1 MDKQNGIPMAFP
13 PETDF
18 IDFYWWKYNT
28 VKYNEW
34 GHSIVADPEKVNKF
48 IDDNFTKISGDR
60 QTNEN
65 DIFYIKRYVGSHK
78 LIYDKKIFIDYNCNP
93 DLNRYTFHIYWLND
107 EHYDE
112 IVRGFVETILLM
124 AVKEESK
131 TKLYMI
137 VSREG
142 DIDLQPFEINVPEM
156 DISLNYGPDW
166 EAKHSYLLEVLR
178 GETKKG
184 LVLLHGEP
192 GTGKSMYIRYLCSM
206 LANERPVVY
215 IPNQLIGS
223 LTDPNFL
230 PLMAENPNCLL
241 ILEDAEEILKA
252 RKSGGF
258 TVDKLLNL
266 TDGIIS
272 DFLGV
277 QILCTFN
284 SDVSLIDE
292 ALLRKGR
299 LILKHEFKKLNI
311 TDAQKVVDHLKLNFS
326 VDKEMTLAE
335 IYNHEVKFN
344 DIVTKNPSKKL
355 GF

>member
-1 MDKQNGIPMAFP
+1 M
-13 PETDF
+13 
-18 IDFYWWKYNT
+18 
-28 VKYNEW
+28 
-34 GHSIVADPEKVNKF
+34 
-48 IDDNFTKISGDR
+48 
-60 QTNEN
+60 
-65 DIFYIKRYVGSHK
+65 
-78 LIYDKKIFIDYNCNP
+78 
-93 DLNRYTFHIYWLND
+93 YWLDSEIN
-107 EHYDE
+107 DE
-112 IVRGFVETILLM
+112 IVNKLVNAILSM
-124 AVKEESK
+124 AIKEESK

-137 VSREG
+137 VSRDG
-142 DIDLQPFEINVPEM
+142 DIDLQPFEINVPEI
-156 DISLNYGPDW
+156 DIELNYGKDW
-166 EAKHSYLLEVLR
+166 EAKHEYLLEVLR
-178 GETKKG
+178 EETKKG

-192 GTGKSMYIRYLCSM
+192 GTGKSMYIRYLCSL

-215 IPNQLIGS
+215 IPNQLISS

-241 ILEDAEEILKA
+241 ILEDAEEILKS
-252 RKSGGF
+252 RKNGGF

-284 SDVSLIDE
+284 SDVSSIDE

-299 LILKHEFKKLNI
+299 LILKHEFKKLAI
-311 TDAQKVVDHLKLNFS
+311 TDAQKVVDHLKLNFT
-326 VDKEMTLAE
+326 VDKDLTLAE

-344 DIVTKNPSKKL
+344 DITTTKNPSKKL